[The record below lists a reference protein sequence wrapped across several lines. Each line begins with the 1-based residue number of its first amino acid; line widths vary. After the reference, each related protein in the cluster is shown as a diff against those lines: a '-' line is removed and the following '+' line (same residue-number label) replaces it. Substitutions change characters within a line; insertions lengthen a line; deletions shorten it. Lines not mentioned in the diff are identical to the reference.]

1 MSSGPIQPSSSPP
14 GLAAGWE
21 IHHRTGTVAHLHG
34 LDLLGVATTTTTATT
49 ITNDTTAT
57 TDADTDSLRLPT
69 TLRRGVWL
77 LEPIAPAVAL
87 GSAQRFAGAGTD
99 AHGIDAH
106 GIEVMVRR
114 SGGGAV
120 MLEPG
125 VSLWMDVV
133 LPRHDPL
140 WDDDVSRSAH
150 WLGQAWVQALAS
162 LGVGAAV
169 HDGPID
175 RHALARAAC
184 FAGLGAGEVVHGGR
198 KVVGIS
204 QRRTRD
210 GARFQCVAYTATP
223 NTDLLVDVL
232 ADVVGDGLATADLA
246 EVLANTTGVI
256 PVESRVLAD
265 AVCCAIMEAS
275 PARLTLP

>member
-1 MSSGPIQPSSSPP
+1 MSSVPSQPSSSLP
-14 GLAAGWE
+14 GLSGGWE
-21 IHHRTGTVAHLHG
+21 IHHRTGTATHLHG
-34 LDLLGVATTTTTATT
+34 LDLLGVATTGTATNT
-49 ITNDTTAT
+49 G
-57 TDADTDSLRLPT
+57 TDAGIGGVGLPA
-69 TLRRGVWL
+69 TLSRSVWF
-77 LEPIAPAVAL
+77 LEPTAPAVAL
-87 GSAQRFAGAGTD
+87 GSAQRFAGAGIPV
-99 AHGIDAH
+99 HGT
-106 GIEVMVRR
+106 EVMVRR

-125 VSLWMDVV
+125 VSLWIDVV

-169 HDGPID
+169 HDGPTD

-198 KVVGIS
+198 KLVGIS

-210 GARFQCVAYTATP
+210 GARFQCVAYTASP

-232 ADVVGDGLATADLA
+232 TDVVGDGLTTADLS

-256 PVESRVLAD
+256 PLESWVLAD
-265 AVCCAIMEAS
+265 AVCCAIMGS
-275 PARLTLP
+275 VSARPTPP

>member
-34 LDLLGVATTTTTATT
+34 LDLLGVATTTTTAT
-49 ITNDTTAT
+49 A
-57 TDADTDSLRLPT
+57 TDSLRLPT
-69 TLRRGVWL
+69 SLRRGVWL

-99 AHGIDAH
+99 AHGIDAYGTDAH

-169 HDGPID
+169 HDGPTD

-232 ADVVGDGLATADLA
+232 GDVVGDGLATADLA

-265 AVCCAIMEAS
+265 AVCCAIMES
-275 PARLTLP
+275 VPARLTLP

>member
-1 MSSGPIQPSSSPP
+1 VSSVPFQPSSSPP

-34 LDLLGVATTTTTATT
+34 LDLLGVATTTAH
-49 ITNDTTAT
+49 
-57 TDADTDSLRLPT
+57 TDSLTLPT
-69 TLRRGVWL
+69 ALHRGVWL

-87 GSAQRFAGAGTD
+87 GSAQRFAGAGTPVHGID

-106 GIEVMVRR
+106 GTDAHGTDAHGIEVVVRR

-125 VSLWMDVV
+125 ISLWMDVV

-162 LGVGAAV
+162 LGVVAAV
-169 HDGPID
+169 HDGPTD

-198 KVVGIS
+198 KLVGIS

-265 AVCCAIMEAS
+265 AVCCAIMEAV
-275 PARLTLP
+275 PVRLTLP

>member
-1 MSSGPIQPSSSPP
+1 MSSVPFQPSSSPP
-14 GLAAGWE
+14 GPAAGWD
-21 IHHRTGTVAHLHG
+21 IHRRTGTVAHLHG
-34 LDLLGVATTTTTATT
+34 LDLLGVATTATTATA
-49 ITNDTTAT
+49 TNDTTTT
-57 TDADTDSLRLPT
+57 TDAGSLRLPT
-69 TLRRGVWL
+69 MLHRGMWL

-87 GSAQRFAGAGTD
+87 GSAQRFAGAGID

-106 GIEVMVRR
+106 GIEVVVRR

-120 MLEPG
+120 ILEPG
-125 VSLWMDVV
+125 VSLWIDVV

-169 HDGPID
+169 HKGPTD

-184 FAGLGAGEVVHGGR
+184 FAGLGPGEVVHEGR
-198 KVVGIS
+198 KLVGIS

-232 ADVVGDGLATADLA
+232 AGVVGDGLTTADLA
-246 EVLANTTGVI
+246 EALANTTGVI
-256 PVESRVLAD
+256 PVESWVLAD
-265 AVCCAIMEAS
+265 AVCCAIMES
-275 PARLTLP
+275 VPARLTLP